1 MKPLLQLFG
10 LVLEDVWKMQN
21 KSSKI
26 AKFRKEF
33 IELRKE
39 YDDNKKYEDKLAKMK
54 DKEVKALIFDKYL
67 RETNN
72 SKEGNQSVAKFFIK
86 K

>member
-10 LVLEDVWKMQN
+10 LVLEDVWRMQN

-26 AKFRKEF
+26 AKFRKEI

-72 SKEGNQSVAKFFIK
+72 AKEGNQSVAKFFIK